1 MVAKQSIMSTGM
13 EVATES
19 DSRRLASLYERHAP
33 DAVRLAYLLTGDRM
47 LAQDLVQD
55 AFARLVG
62 RLAHLRTR
70 EGFDAYLRRTIVNL
84 SRDYFR
90 RRKVERTYLARQ
102 ASLRAPS
109 TTVEPDVAGHD
120 AMRAAL
126 MSLPARQ
133 RAAIVLR
140 FYEDMTDRQVS
151 EVLRC
156 RPATVRSL
164 IARGVQSLRSDWSF
178 RQGDVE

>member
-1 MVAKQSIMSTGM
+1 MVAKRSIMSAGM
-13 EVATES
+13 EITADS
-19 DSRRLASLYERHAP
+19 DPRSLAALYERHAP
-33 DAVRLAYLLTGDRM
+33 DAIRLAFLLTGDRM

-55 AFARLVG
+55 AFARLIG

-109 TTVEPDVAGHD
+109 TTMEPDVAGHA

-126 MSLPARQ
+126 MALPARQ

-164 IARGVQSLRSDWSF
+164 ISRGVQSLRADRAI